1 MRSCL
6 QEQITICGLIMVP
19 FHGHDII
26 SRGSVDSFSLSVPG
40 SQMSTGLAYANEA
53 LCRIVPL

>member
-1 MRSCL
+1 MLLSAGENRHL
-6 QEQITICGLIMVP
+6 RLIMVS

-26 SRGSVDSFSLSVPG
+26 SPGSVDSFSLSVPR

-53 LCRIVPL
+53 LCWIVPL

>member
-1 MRSCL
+1 MLLSAAENHHL
-6 QEQITICGLIMVP
+6 WLIMVP

-26 SRGSVDSFSLSVPG
+26 SPGSVDSFSLSVPR

-53 LCRIVPL
+53 LCWIVPL